1 MTTATLLVGDA
12 YRALASVPESSC
24 ATIITSPPYFRQ
36 RRYTDS
42 AEEIGDAGTL
52 EEYLTA
58 LVEVFSAARS
68 KLIPGGIL
76 WVNIGDTYNSYNR
89 NRGGG
94 GELSARRDA
103 SRSVQEHRGLL
114 DPERESKSAL
124 GVPQRL
130 ASRLVDDGWILRADI
145 TWEKRAMP
153 ERVRDRPRRA
163 TERILML
170 AERPRN
176 LARVPGDRPDLAT
189 DVWRLPTASG
199 ASEHSARFS
208 AALPAACLAWLRD
221 VPGAVLDPF
230 SGSGSTGLA
239 AAAEGRDYFGA
250 DLSRE
255 FTEEARVLLSRS
267 FGEVRVLP

>member
-1 MTTATLLVGDA
+1 MSTATLLVGDA
-12 YRALASVPESSC
+12 APALARVPDASC

-36 RRYTDS
+36 RRYTDD
-42 AEEIGDAGTL
+42 AAEIGDGGTL
-52 EEYLTA
+52 GEYLTS
-58 LVEVFSAARS
+58 LVEVFEVARP
-68 KLIPGGIL
+68 KLVPGGIL

-89 NRGGG
+89 NRGRGG
-94 GELSARRDA
+94 ALASRRDE
-103 SRSVQEHRGLL
+103 SRSVQEHQGLL
-114 DPERESKSAL
+114 DPERSSKSSL

-130 ASRLVDDGWILRADI
+130 AARLIDAGWILRADI

-199 ASEHSARFS
+199 ASGHSARFS

-221 VPGAVLDPF
+221 APGAVLDPF
-230 SGSGSTGLA
+230 SGSGSTGVA
-239 AAAEGRDYFGA
+239 AAGAGRDYFGV

-255 FTEEARVLLSRS
+255 FTVEASAMLSPH
-267 FGEVRVLP
+267 FDEVRVLG